1 MKEDETFIE
10 SNNQKLVESIIQ
22 KWLILQKT
30 VKEEITLE
38 EVIIKHQED
47 EFAQL
52 KDCFKKYYSKKLE
65 SRKLIEEIK
74 ILDEDKENNIKEY
87 VIEDELQD
95 VITDLFKPITN
106 LLFYFR
112 NNYDYIINL
121 VMLISENDDIEKIAS
136 LVELF
141 CNQFYENILIPNPE
155 QEELLLLIYKL
166 FEKEIILLNSYSIDD
181 FLNEESFL
189 GKFIFSF
196 LQRQELKIFV
206 SSLINPLIIDIENNS
221 INNYLGISLFEI
233 KDFIK
238 NKKYTKNNND
248 EKDLNIKINNILTN
262 GIPKCSII
270 FKKEKDIKEKE
281 YLDYENEKEDSFE
294 ESDEENNEGN
304 DEDIVENYNK
314 NIKKIIDNKINEY
327 DSNYKYILN
336 FDYLQQKISEEN
348 IEGLKNLYIYEL
360 QQITNEEDIFSNNG
374 LIEVLKENDF
384 KENRIDIINKY
395 KSNFIFIK
403 DKIDLLIQSLID
415 KIESIP
421 YTVRCICKL
430 ISLLLKKKFPLMNS
444 YLRNSFIGKFIFEKC
459 IFPILSLENKNVLDP
474 KILSVNTKKC
484 LNIMISIL
492 FNANR
497 CILFNYN
504 VDTEKTIFNHY
515 IIELIPIINKLYDKI
530 LDIELPPVLDL
541 LINNESDSKKG
552 IIYNYFHEHNDE
564 LLHLQ
569 CICFSLE
576 DLSYILLLIG
586 RNLQVFSDLPEFDN
600 FQKAYNYIQYQSKD
614 ILDKKIIENENNNKR
629 NFFLIFKDE
638 KNSLFDNLIKQNNYK
653 ISSFSGNE
661 DSDFICKRFKFCI
674 KTVLKGLNLLNN
686 KDYSYLNMAVSN
698 KKFFSAL
705 KYTLD
710 DFGELSEVNNKIPLK
725 WYGQYIFNNK
735 ESLDEIYKDNDYNKI
750 YEEIYDEELKI
761 LNELKSF
768 STIIITRDGMNIRCA
783 EKILQKAK
791 YDFYKIMEAKEF
803 VKIDKFV
810 EEENIEVCFQTN
822 EMNEQLNNK
831 LKKEKKTKN
840 NKLNLPL
847 FITEDLNCI
856 HKYNNKH
863 DSESIEKNEPIQY
876 HSYSIKDF
884 INKFSDNPWGEEKIN
899 KYIKPKKLVE
909 EDIKNNSR
917 DNQIYASLSQYMNIV
932 KKHIRKQKNER
943 FSFNLKSESDCSN
956 IANKIE
962 DYIMRQIYVHVYPKE
977 KLELDIK
984 FYIQTKKL
992 FWITPEH
999 LDIKKIYINQLSNS
1013 IKWIKKMDE
1022 AKSIRDKLFCI
1033 SNAYNTMNNT
1043 IKFSSGKND
1052 NAGQDELT
1060 PIFQYIIIKAQ
1071 PQRIFSNINYI
1082 KCFLDDSELTG
1093 ELGFLLTQMESATSF
1108 IMNLDYQHLKITEE
1122 EFKQKIK
1129 EAEHNNINKK

>member
-1 MKEDETFIE
+1 MKEDDTSLET
-10 SNNQKLVESIIQ
+10 NNKKLVESIIQ

-30 VKEEITLE
+30 IKEEITLE
-38 EVIIKHQED
+38 EVIMKHQED
-47 EFAQL
+47 EFSQL

-65 SRKLIEEIK
+65 SRKIIEEIK
-74 ILDEDKENNIKEY
+74 ILDEDKGNKIKEY
-87 VIEDELQD
+87 VIEDELAD
-95 VITDLFKPITN
+95 FIPDLFIQIKN

-121 VMLISENDDIEKIAS
+121 VMLISENDDIERITS

-181 FLNEESFL
+181 FLNEDTFL
-189 GKFIFSF
+189 GKFISSF
-196 LQRQELKIFV
+196 LQRQELKIFL

-221 INNYLGISLFEI
+221 IDNYLGISLFEI

-238 NKKYTKNNND
+238 NKKCGKNNND
-248 EKDLNIKINNILTN
+248 EKDLNKKIDIILTN
-262 GIPKCSII
+262 NIPKCSII
-270 FKKEKDIKEKE
+270 FKKEKEIKEKE
-281 YLDYENEKEDSFE
+281 YLDFENEEEDNFE
-294 ESDEENNEGN
+294 ESDEDSDEENE
-304 DEDIVENYNK
+304 EEIIENYNK
-314 NIKKIIDNKINEY
+314 SIDKKIIEFNN
-327 DSNYKYILN
+327 NYKYIMD
-336 FDYLQQKISEEN
+336 FGYFQQKINEEIN
-348 IEGLKNLYIYEL
+348 EELKNLYIYEL
-360 QQITNEEDIFSNNG
+360 QQIINEEDIFSNNG

-403 DKIDLLIQSLID
+403 DKIDWLIQSLID

-430 ISLLLKKKFPLMNS
+430 ISLLLKKKFPLMNP
-444 YLRNSFIGKFIFEKC
+444 YLRNSFIGKFIFEKY
-459 IFPILSLENKNVLDP
+459 IFPILNFENKNVLDP
-474 KILSVNTKKC
+474 RILSLNTKKC
-484 LNIMISIL
+484 LNVIISIL

-497 CILFNYN
+497 CTLFNYN

-530 LDIELPPVLDL
+530 IDIELPPVLDL
-541 LINNESDSKKG
+541 LINNKSEDNKKG

-569 CICFSLE
+569 CICFSLQ
-576 DLSYILLLIG
+576 DFSYILLLIE
-586 RNLQVFSDLPEFDN
+586 RNLQAFSDLPDFDN
-600 FQKAYNYIQYQSKD
+600 FKKAYNYIQCQSRD
-614 ILDKKIIENENNNKR
+614 IFDNKIIEIENNNKK
-629 NFFLIFKDE
+629 NYFLIFKDE
-638 KNSLFDNLIKQNNYK
+638 KNSRFDNLIKQNNCNM
-653 ISSFSGNE
+653 SSFSGNE

-674 KTVLKGLNLLNN
+674 KTVLKGLNLLDN

-710 DFGELSEVNNKIPLK
+710 DFGELSEDKNNIIPLK

-735 ESLDEIYKDNDYNKI
+735 ESLEKIYKDEDYKKI
-750 YEEIYDEELKI
+750 YEEIYNEESKI
-761 LNELKSF
+761 LSELKSF
-768 STIIITRDGMNIRCA
+768 SSIIITRDGMNIRCA
-783 EKILQKAK
+783 ENILQKTK

-803 VKIDKFV
+803 VKIDKFI
-810 EEENIEVCFQTN
+810 EEENIEVCFQIN
-822 EMNEQLNNK
+822 EINDQLNNK
-831 LKKEKKTKN
+831 VKKEKKNKN
-840 NKLNLPL
+840 NKMNLPL
-847 FITEDLNCI
+847 FITEDLNCE
-856 HKYNNKH
+856 HKNNNKH
-863 DSESIEKNEPIQY
+863 DIENIEKNEVIEY

-899 KYIKPKKLVE
+899 KYIKPKSLVE
-909 EDIKNNSR
+909 EDIKNGSR
-917 DNQIYASLSQYMNIV
+917 ENRIYTSLSQYMNIV
-932 KKHIRKQKNER
+932 KKHIKKQKNER

-962 DYIMRQIYVHVYPKE
+962 DYIMRQIYIHVYPKE
-977 KLELDIK
+977 KLHLDNK
-984 FYIQTKKL
+984 FYEQTKKL
-992 FWITPEH
+992 YWITPEH
-999 LDIKKIYINQLSNS
+999 LDIKKIYINQLSNA
-1013 IKWIKKMDE
+1013 IKWIKKIDE

-1060 PIFQYIIIKAQ
+1060 PIFQYIIIQAQ
-1071 PQRIFSNINYI
+1071 PQRILSNINYI

-1122 EFKQKIK
+1122 EFKEKIN
-1129 EAEHNNINKK
+1129 EAEAKEKNK

>member
-1 MKEDETFIE
+1 MLGKEIKEDDISLET
-10 SNNQKLVESIIQ
+10 NNKKLVESTIQ

-30 VKEEITLE
+30 IKEEITLE
-38 EVIIKHQED
+38 EVILKHQED

-65 SRKLIEEIK
+65 SRRIIEEIK
-74 ILDEDKENNIKEY
+74 ILDEDKENKIKEY

-95 VITDLFKPITN
+95 FIPDLFKPITN

-121 VMLISENDDIEKIAS
+121 VMLISENDDKEKIAS

-189 GKFIFSF
+189 GKFISSF
-196 LQRQELKIFV
+196 LERQEIKIFL

-221 INNYLGISLFEI
+221 IDNYLGISLFEI

-238 NKKYTKNNND
+238 NKKCGKNNNE
-248 EKDLNIKINNILTN
+248 EKYLNKKIVNILTN
-262 GIPKCSII
+262 NIPKCSII
-270 FKKEKDIKEKE
+270 FKKEKEIQEKE
-281 YLDYENEKEDSFE
+281 YLDYENEEEDIFEESDE
-294 ESDEENNEGN
+294 ESDEENNEEN
-304 DEDIVENYNK
+304 VEIIENYNK
-314 NIKKIIDNKINEY
+314 IIDKKIIEY
-327 DSNYKYILN
+327 NSNYKYVIDLS
-336 FDYLQQKISEEN
+336 YLQQKISEESDEN
-348 IEGLKNLYIYEL
+348 LKNLYIYEL
-360 QQITNEEDIFSNNG
+360 EQITNEEDIFSNNG

-384 KENRIDIINKY
+384 KENRIEIINKY

-415 KIESIP
+415 KIETIP
-421 YTVRCICKL
+421 YTVRCISKL
-430 ISLLLKKKFPLMNS
+430 ISLLLKKKFPLMNP

-459 IFPILSLENKNVLDP
+459 IFPILNLENKNVLDP
-474 KILSVNTKKC
+474 RILSLNTKKC
-484 LNIMISIL
+484 LNIIISIL

-530 LDIELPPVLDL
+530 IDIELPPVLEL
-541 LINNESDSKKG
+541 LINNESEDNKKG

-576 DLSYILLLIG
+576 DFSYILLLIE
-586 RNLQVFSDLPEFDN
+586 RNLQVFSDLPDFDN
-600 FQKAYNYIQYQSKD
+600 FKIAYNYIQKQSRD
-614 ILDKKIIENENNNKR
+614 IFDKKIIEIEKENKR
-629 NFFLIFKDE
+629 NYFLIFKDE
-638 KNSLFDNLIKQNNYK
+638 KNSRFQNLIKQNNCN

-710 DFGELSEVNNKIPLK
+710 DFGELSEVNNNIPLK

-735 ESLDEIYKDNDYNKI
+735 ESLEKIYKDEDYKKI
-750 YEEIYDEELKI
+750 YEEIYNEELNI

-768 STIIITRDGMNIRCA
+768 SSIIITRDGMNIRCA
-783 EKILQKAK
+783 ENILQKAK
-791 YDFYKIMEAKEF
+791 YDYYKIMEAKEF
-803 VKIDKFV
+803 VKIDKFI
-810 EEENIEVCFQTN
+810 EEENIEVCFKTN
-822 EMNEQLNNK
+822 EINEQLNNK
-831 LKKEKKTKN
+831 VKKEKKSKN
-840 NKLNLPL
+840 NKIYLPL
-847 FITEDLNCI
+847 IITEDLNCI
-856 HKYNNKH
+856 HKNNNKQN
-863 DSESIEKNEPIQY
+863 SENIEKNEVIEY

-899 KYIKPKKLVE
+899 K
-909 EDIKNNSR
+909 
-917 DNQIYASLSQYMNIV
+917 
-932 KKHIRKQKNER
+932 
-943 FSFNLKSESDCSN
+943 
-956 IANKIE
+956 
-962 DYIMRQIYVHVYPKE
+962 
-977 KLELDIK
+977 
-984 FYIQTKKL
+984 
-992 FWITPEH
+992 
-999 LDIKKIYINQLSNS
+999 
-1013 IKWIKKMDE
+1013 
-1022 AKSIRDKLFCI
+1022 
-1033 SNAYNTMNNT
+1033 
-1043 IKFSSGKND
+1043 
-1052 NAGQDELT
+1052 
-1060 PIFQYIIIKAQ
+1060 
-1071 PQRIFSNINYI
+1071 
-1082 KCFLDDSELTG
+1082 
-1093 ELGFLLTQMESATSF
+1093 
-1108 IMNLDYQHLKITEE
+1108 
-1122 EFKQKIK
+1122 
-1129 EAEHNNINKK
+1129 

>member
-1 MKEDETFIE
+1 MKGDETSLE
-10 SNNQKLVESIIQ
+10 TNNKKNVESTIQ
-22 KWLILQKT
+22 KWLKLQKT
-30 VKEEITLE
+30 IKEEITLE
-38 EVIIKHQED
+38 EVIIKHQKE
-47 EFAQL
+47 EYAQL
-52 KDCFKKYYSKKLE
+52 KDCFKKYFSKKLE
-65 SRKLIEEIK
+65 SRRIIEEIK
-74 ILDEDKENNIKEY
+74 LLDEDKENKIKEY
-87 VIEDELQD
+87 VIEDDLQD
-95 VITDLFKPITN
+95 VIQEIFKPVSN

-121 VMLISENDDIEKIAS
+121 VMMISENDDIEKITS

-166 FEKEIILLNSYSIDD
+166 FEREIILLNSYSIDD

-189 GKFIFSF
+189 GKFISSF
-196 LQRQELKIFV
+196 LQRQEIKIFL
-206 SSLINPLIIDIENNS
+206 SSLINPLMLDIENNS
-221 INNYLGISLFEI
+221 LDNYLGISLFEI
-233 KDFIK
+233 RDFIK
-238 NKKYTKNNND
+238 SKKYAKNNND
-248 EKDLNIKINNILTN
+248 ENDLNKIDNILTEN
-262 GIPKCSII
+262 IPKCSII
-270 FKKEKDIKEKE
+270 FKKEKEIKEKD
-281 YLDYENEKEDSFE
+281 YLDSETEEEDIFE
-294 ESDEENNEGN
+294 ESDDEEND
-304 DEDIVENYNK
+304 DEDTIENNNK
-314 NIKKIIDNKINEY
+314 SIEKNDKKIIEY

-336 FDYLQQKISEEN
+336 FDYLQQKINEEN
-348 IEGLKNLYIYEL
+348 DEELKNLYIYEM
-360 QQITNEEDIFSNNG
+360 QQITNEEDIFSNYG
-374 LIEVLKENDF
+374 LIEVLKDNDF
-384 KENRIDIINKY
+384 KDNRIEIINKY

-403 DKIDLLIQSLID
+403 DKIDWLIQSLID
-415 KIESIP
+415 KIETIP

-430 ISLLLKKKFPLMNS
+430 ISLLLKKKFPLMNP

-459 IFPILSLENKNVLDP
+459 IFPILNLENKNILDP
-474 KILSVNTKKC
+474 RILSLNTKKC
-484 LNIMISIL
+484 LNIIMTIL

-515 IIELIPIINKLYDKI
+515 IIELIQIINKLYDKI

-541 LINNESDSKKG
+541 LINNKSEDNKKG

-576 DLSYILLLIG
+576 DLSYILSLIE
-586 RNLQVFSDLPEFDN
+586 RNFQAFSDLPDFDN
-600 FQKAYNYIQYQSKD
+600 FKKAYNYIQYQSRD
-614 ILDKKIIENENNNKR
+614 TLDNKIIEFQNNNKKKY
-629 NFFLIFKDE
+629 FLIFKDE
-638 KNSLFDNLIKQNNYK
+638 KNPRFENLIKKNNSD
-653 ISSFSGNE
+653 ISSFSENE

-710 DFGELSEVNNKIPLK
+710 DFGELSEVNNIIPLK

-735 ESLDEIYKDNDYNKI
+735 ESLEKIYKDNDYQKI
-750 YEEIYDEELKI
+750 YEEIYDEELKT

-768 STIIITRDGMNIRCA
+768 SSIIITRDSMNIRCA

-791 YDFYKIMEAKEF
+791 YDFFKIMEAKEF
-803 VKIDKFV
+803 VKIDRFV
-810 EEENIEVCFQTN
+810 EEENIEVCFQTS
-822 EMNEQLNNK
+822 EINEQANNK
-831 LKKEKKTKN
+831 AKKEKKNKN
-840 NKLNLPL
+840 NKMNLPL
-847 FITEDLNCI
+847 FITDDLNCI
-856 HKYNNKH
+856 HRNNNKH
-863 DSESIEKNEPIQY
+863 DSENIDKNEIIEY

-899 KYIKPKKLVE
+899 KYIKPKTLVE
-909 EDIKNNSR
+909 EDIKNSSR
-917 DNQIYASLSQYMNIV
+917 DNQIYTSLSQYMNIV
-932 KKHIRKQKNER
+932 KKHIKKQKNER
-943 FSFNLKSESDCSN
+943 FSFNIKSESDCAN

-977 KLELDIK
+977 KLDLDNK

-992 FWITPEH
+992 NWVTPEH
-999 LDIKKIYINQLSNS
+999 LDIKKIYINQLSNA
-1013 IKWIKKMDE
+1013 KNWIKKIDE

-1060 PIFQYIIIKAQ
+1060 PIFQYIIIQAQ

-1108 IMNLDYQHLKITEE
+1108 IMNLDYEHLKITEE

-1129 EAEHNNINKK
+1129 EAEDENRT